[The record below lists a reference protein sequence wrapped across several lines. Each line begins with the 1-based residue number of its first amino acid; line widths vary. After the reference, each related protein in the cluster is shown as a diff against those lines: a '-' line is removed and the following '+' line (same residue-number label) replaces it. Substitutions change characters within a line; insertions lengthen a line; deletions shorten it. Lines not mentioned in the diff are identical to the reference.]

1 MKERNCRHCHS
12 QVWAFEEEM
21 VLTGIERIA
30 DLGSIVGQ
38 SDLIDPEAFL
48 AARAD
53 DRNGNIHSIP

>member
-1 MKERNCRHCHS
+1 
-12 QVWAFEEEM
+12 M

-53 DRNGNIHSIP
+53 DRNGNIRSIS